1 MSETAETHFM
11 GQRLV
16 SSPPNTLF
24 PNQPGYQ
31 RPDPHPDDIYQ
42 PTPVTARAITV
53 DGTVVE
59 QGQAVMEHANTAYAK
74 FLNDIPREHY
84 STDGLKAQIAKF
96 AETDAAKAVDTAVD
110 SFRGLEEATGKQV
123 DKIRR
128 DLSPNGDVAAEL
140 RATRVWDRT
149 RPLLDNAKEGA
160 LGRAQ
165 KLIANANRE
174 ELGTLLQELPAYLE
188 ALGHPTDWIDAAVG
202 QAVPE
207 YDTAIKR
214 HQTAKQ
220 AHTIA
225 KYNALSLRKSFA
237 EGRSG
242 SVITDARKYN
252 PDR

>member
-1 MSETAETHFM
+1 M
-11 GQRLV
+11 GERLL
-16 SSPPNTLF
+16 SAPPNTLF

-42 PTPVTARAITV
+42 PTRVTARAVTV
-53 DGTVVE
+53 DGSVVE
-59 QGQAVMEHANTAYAK
+59 QGHAAFTHAKAAHEK

-84 STDGLKAQIAKF
+84 SADGLKAQIAKF

-110 SFRGLEEATGKQV
+110 SFRGLEEAAGKQV
-123 DKIRR
+123 EKIRR
-128 DLSPNGDVAAEL
+128 DLSPDGDTASEL
-140 RATRVWDRT
+140 RAIRFWDRT
-149 RPLLDNAKEGA
+149 KPVLDNAKEGA

-165 KLIANANRE
+165 KLITNANRE

-188 ALGHPTDWIDAAVG
+188 ALGQPTDWIDAAVG

-207 YDTAIKR
+207 YDNAIKR
-214 HQTAKQ
+214 HQKAKQ

-225 KYNALSLRKSFA
+225 KYNALSLRKAFA

-242 SVITDARKYN
+242 SIITDARNYD
-252 PDR
+252 PDK